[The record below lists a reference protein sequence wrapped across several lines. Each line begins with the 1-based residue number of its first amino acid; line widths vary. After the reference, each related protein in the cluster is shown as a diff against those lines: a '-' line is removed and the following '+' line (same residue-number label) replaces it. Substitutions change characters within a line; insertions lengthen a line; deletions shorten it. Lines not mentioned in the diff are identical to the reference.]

1 MLRYRDLE
9 GKPGTFLAFFA
20 KRLCRIS
27 VYGRA
32 HLDVLNRPGPVLI
45 VVNHTTIVDVIVIV
59 GTLHNLGYTVD
70 GPCVGECPH
79 RRHLRPIGTQ
89 DVWNYRFARGICENS
104 GIIPAEIG
112 DGRSAYRA
120 ALQALRNGEA
130 VLIYPEGDVTANEEG
145 SPREWRPGAAALAR
159 VGNVTVL
166 PIAHHDSRRLGQG
179 GIKRS
184 ILLAFSR
191 YITLRPRIRVRV
203 GAPIGPDELGPLT
216 HDQVKD
222 LLEARLLHAW
232 HEAATGVIEA

>member
-79 RRHLRPIGTQ
+79 RRIG
-89 DVWNYRFARGICENS
+89 
-104 GIIPAEIG
+104 
-112 DGRSAYRA
+112 RA
-120 ALQALRNGEA
+120 H
-130 VLIYPEGDVTANEEG
+130 V
-145 SPREWRPGAAALAR
+145 
-159 VGNVTVL
+159 
-166 PIAHHDSRRLGQG
+166 
-179 GIKRS
+179 
-184 ILLAFSR
+184 
-191 YITLRPRIRVRV
+191 
-203 GAPIGPDELGPLT
+203 
-216 HDQVKD
+216 
-222 LLEARLLHAW
+222 
-232 HEAATGVIEA
+232 